1 MTEITTSYFTLN
13 QFCQITRMS
22 VDVVVEIVELG
33 IVDPRGRMPDDWQ
46 FDESMLGMAKKAEQ
60 LRRDLAVDWPGV
72 ALAMHLIDRIE
83 QLKLENQKLRQRLER
98 FMCEE

>member
-1 MTEITTSYFTLN
+1 MTESSTTYLTLN
-13 QFCQITRMS
+13 QFCQVTRMS

-60 LRRDLAVDWPGV
+60 LRRELAVDWPGV
-72 ALAMHLIDRIE
+72 AIAMHLIDRIE

-98 FMCEE
+98 FMCDE